1 MTNAKTGGRATFW
14 DTAELCRK
22 IVATWPE
29 WKQNIVISAEA
40 ARTGKFLRNPEESKD
55 ERLES
60 GS

>member
-1 MTNAKTGGRATFW
+1 MSTAKTGGRDTLW

-55 ERLES
+55 ER
-60 GS
+60 

>member
-1 MTNAKTGGRATFW
+1 MSTAKTGGRDTLW

-22 IVATWPE
+22 IVATWPG

-55 ERLES
+55 ER
-60 GS
+60 